1 MNLWHY
7 GLIWE
12 TWVHAAMGNCC
23 QTCRSTSAS
32 IQLVCLSLSNSV
44 CEGIWSAA
52 VCVTLLTYI
61 QNMCISCYQTP
72 SEVGHLIAC
81 RHLEGKRGKKK
92 RSSPLIHGRNFPLGS
107 DVTGNKIP
115 WTLFFFVFNSFWVI
129 AQGNLAMLWVAYYVE
144 LSATFPSNQVP
155 PPRLTV
161 SSFYA
166 SYSLEQK

>member
-92 RSSPLIHGRNFPLGS
+92 KV
-107 DVTGNKIP
+107 VTPYP
-115 WTLFFFVFNSFWVI
+115 WKELSTGQWRDRKQNSLDPFFFVFNSFWVI

-161 SSFYA
+161 SPAVSF
-166 SYSLEQK
+166 LLCIL